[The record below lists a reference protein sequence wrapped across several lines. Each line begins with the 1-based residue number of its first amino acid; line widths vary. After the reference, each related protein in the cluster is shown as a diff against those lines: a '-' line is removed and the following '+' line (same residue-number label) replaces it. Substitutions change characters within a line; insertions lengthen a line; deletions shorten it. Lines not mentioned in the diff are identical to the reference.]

1 MSSIWGEGTVGGGQG
16 CLETEP
22 FWSQNLFPHRPPNG
36 LQMVKFLLS
45 EEAAYDNADFVG
57 SDFAKACNKGCK
69 TQDMQD
75 YFGSFSEPF
84 GFIQ

>member
-1 MSSIWGEGTVGGGQG
+1 MEEVKAAWKPSLFGPRI
-16 CLETEP
+16 CFP
-22 FWSQNLFPHRPPNG
+22 KWSPNG
-36 LQMVKFLLS
+36 LQTVKVLLS
-45 EEAAYDNADFVG
+45 EEAADDHADFVG
-57 SDFAKACNKGCK
+57 SNFAKACNKGCK